1 MVLDIETL
9 HLRHYQSCNCLG
21 DSHICCVP
29 SCPCKDGIVTT
40 KQRSLIDA
48 LEEIRRLR
56 SILGQITEVS
66 DKKYI
71 SNGKKVDQ
79 ITRMARMALSDGS
92 D

>member
-1 MVLDIETL
+1 
-9 HLRHYQSCNCLG
+9 
-21 DSHICCVP
+21 
-29 SCPCKDGIVTT
+29 VTT